1 LPPSWSDDVVR
12 VLVLHGPN
20 LGHLGRREP
29 HRYGTETLAELD
41 ARIVAHG
48 TALGFDIECRQT
60 NHEGVLIDWLLAGT
74 ADAVVMN
81 AGALAHTS
89 LALADAVRCI
99 APTPV
104 IEVHLTNTVARDE
117 VRHTAIV
124 GAACRARLEGFGGD
138 GYLLALD
145 GLVRLLRRSGDER

>member
-1 LPPSWSDDVVR
+1 MPR

-29 HRYGTETLAELD
+29 ERYGTETLADLD
-41 ARIVAHG
+41 ARIIAHG
-48 TALGFDIECRQT
+48 TALGLDVECRQT
-60 NHEGVLIDWLLAGT
+60 NHEGVLIDWLLAGD

-89 LALADAVRCI
+89 LALADAVRSI

-117 VRHTAIV
+117 ARHAAPV

-145 GLVRLLRRSGDER
+145 GLIRWLRRSGDGR

>member
-1 LPPSWSDDVVR
+1 VPS

-29 HRYGTETLAELD
+29 ERYGRETLAELD
-41 ARIVAHG
+41 ARIIAHG
-48 TALGFDIECRQT
+48 TAIGLDVECRQT
-60 NHEGVLIDWLLAGT
+60 NHEGVLIDWLLAGG
-74 ADAVVMN
+74 ADAVLMN

-89 LALADAVRCI
+89 LALADAVRSI

-104 IEVHLTNTVARDE
+104 IEVHLSNTVARE
-117 VRHTAIV
+117 EIRHAAVV

-145 GLVRLLRRSGDER
+145 GLVRLLRRSGDGR